1 MSYRPQRDPFDDGMQ
16 SLISAMNVSHRVPGA
31 KEPDMQSLGKKI
43 INNARTRPEFARKV
57 TELYT
62 NEDSWLSN
70 FLRKE
75 IAATKTVPKAEYF
88 GGSPNEKTVAVGDS
102 INATSEENVMPPGVF
117 RTPGEM
123 EEGAGEEAPT
133 DQSIVIKEVEG
144 EITQDEFETKT
155 NLTDEDKVRAFR
167 SLNLLPQAALNVEIV
182 KKGKSSSIKIYV
194 ENAEAARMC
203 REEFM
208 EMQKTLMADD
218 YKDPRFNNVKKLI
231 KFALAKNNNV
241 IQVKPTNLSYVS
253 PPPKKVTA
261 RGRSTK
267 PSGGT
272 RSRSSSGSKRTPASE
287 AVSMSLNEKPEEY
300 LSEVVVKD

>member
-16 SLISAMNVSHRVPGA
+16 SLVSAMNVSHRVPGA

-75 IAATKTVPKAEYF
+75 IAAAKTVPKAEYF

-102 INATSEENVMPPGVF
+102 INATSEEDVMPPGLV
-117 RTPGEM
+117 RAPGER
-123 EEGAGEEAPT
+123 EEGAGEEAPDGPFT
-133 DQSIVIKEVEG
+133 TIKEVEG

-167 SLNLLPQAALNVEIV
+167 SLNLLPDVALNVEVV
-182 KKGKSSSIKIYV
+182 KNGKSSSVKIYV
-194 ENAEAARMC
+194 ENAEDAKRC
-203 REEFM
+203 REDFL

-241 IQVKPTNLSYVS
+241 IQVRPRNLSYVS

-261 RGRSTK
+261 RGRSSK
-267 PSGGT
+267 RSGEA
-272 RSRSSSGSKRTPASE
+272 RSRSSSGSKRTPASQ
-287 AVSMSLNEKPEEY
+287 AVSMSLNESPV
-300 LSEVVVKD
+300 EVVVKD